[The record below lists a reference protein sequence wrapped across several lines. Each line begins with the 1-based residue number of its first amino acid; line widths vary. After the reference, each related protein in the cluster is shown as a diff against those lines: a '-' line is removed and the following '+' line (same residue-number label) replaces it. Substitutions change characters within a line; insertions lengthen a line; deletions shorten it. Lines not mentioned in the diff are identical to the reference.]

1 MSLST
6 LDRHTAEGI
15 TVKPLYTAADVPPQ
29 TAQEL
34 PGFAPFTRGVRS
46 TMYTYRPWTIRQ
58 YAGFSTAEASN
69 RFYKQNLAVRT
80 NKQRK
85 AERQT
90 RKMGRVKCGHDA
102 RAHDRILCF
111 FPFCASDPVWPLP

>member
-1 MSLST
+1 MFVRSEWSAKAAKELKGVSLST
-6 LDRHTAEGI
+6 LDWHTAEGI

-80 NKQRK
+80 NT
-85 AERQT
+85 EEE
-90 RKMGRVKCGHDA
+90 GRRGRWVG
-102 RAHDRILCF
+102 
-111 FPFCASDPVWPLP
+111 